1 MRVVYFTPLI
11 NIKVDLRQRHRD
23 DADERVAESDAEA
36 ERVTVRIYEGREHP
50 LL

>member
-1 MRVVYFTPLI
+1 MVYYTPLI
-11 NIKVDLRQRHRD
+11 NIRVDLRQRHRD